1 MKILDKIPVD
11 FNRKK
16 IQKELHMDKQDSS
29 IDKLQKILDKASSV
43 AQPKALYKV
52 SYVDRLEEDKVIIE
66 GTEFESRVLRDNLEN
81 VGRVFPYV
89 ATCGMELDQIEI
101 SDGGMVE
108 DYMLDV
114 VKAQA
119 LEMARDFLR
128 EQIENKYEIDNLSS
142 MGPGTGQEGIWGLEQ
157 QEGLFSLL
165 GDVESRIGVELTDTY
180 VMRPNKSVS
189 EIYFATKVSFE
200 SCQLCRRED
209 CPNRKVAFDESL
221 AEEYGI

>member
-1 MKILDKIPVD
+1 
-11 FNRKK
+11 
-16 IQKELHMDKQDSS
+16 MDRQNSS
-29 IDKLQKILDKASSV
+29 IDKLQKILEKASSV

-89 ATCGMELDQIEI
+89 ATCGMELNQIEI
-101 SDGGMVE
+101 PDGGMME

-119 LEMARDFLR
+119 LEMARGFLR
-128 EQIENKYEIDNLSS
+128 EKIENKYEIDNLSS
-142 MGPGTGQEGIWGLEQ
+142 MGPGTGQEGIWSVEQ
-157 QEGLFSLL
+157 QEELFSLL
-165 GDVESRIGVELTDTY
+165 GDVECRIGVELTDAY

-189 EIYFATKVSFE
+189 GIYFPTEVSFE

-209 CPNRKVAFDESL
+209 CPSRKAAFDESL